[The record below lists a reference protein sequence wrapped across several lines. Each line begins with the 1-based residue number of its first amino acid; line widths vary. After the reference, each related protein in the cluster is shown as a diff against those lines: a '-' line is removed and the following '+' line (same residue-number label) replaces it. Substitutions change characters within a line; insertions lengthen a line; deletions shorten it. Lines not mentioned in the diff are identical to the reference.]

1 MADGTSDTSVTVM
14 SAEQVTQLITAIT
27 TSIGDLKTALVS
39 ELSTIKTNLAT
50 TNTKLDNLKT
60 QMSSGTTVDFSSVT
74 TALNSIK
81 NQINTSVDAV
91 NIKLEGIQS
100 QINSNVTSLTTSLT
114 GVGTKVETVAT
125 KVEAVADEL
134 KVDITPSNLNLEY
147 GSKTGVK
154 SIAFVEA
161 SKHVLT
167 LKRIKEARED
177 DESSSDD
184 GGDSGSSSQDP
195 AESEE
200 AAAVNE
206 EVRQNATEVFD
217 ELVGYEFSVTEDERI
232 TFKTKADFESSRTG
246 LSFDYT
252 RMYYENALDI
262 VENTKVNEY
271 ALLVFESLVKT
282 SEKSGENDVKRM
294 KSWVD
299 RKVVQTVVITTNT
312 ISSACIVYFPT
323 QESYDA
329 LDTETYK
336 SEKDAMDAIVKKY
349 QEIMEDTYKG
359 IAFVPVE
366 SIERGITL
374 EEYRTKAKNI
384 TPTCEYT

>member
-1 MADGTSDTSVTVM
+1 MADTTTDTSVTVM

-27 TSIGDLKTALVS
+27 TSLSELKTAVVA
-39 ELSTIKTNLAT
+39 ELSSIKTNIDAVKTQLQSDTANLST
-50 TNTKLDNLKT
+50 AIGSVKSQIGTSSNAIVSKIEETNTNLNNLK
-60 QMSSGTTVDFSSVT
+60 
-74 TALNSIK
+74 
-81 NQINTSVDAV
+81 
-91 NIKLEGIQS
+91 
-100 QINSNVTSLTTSLT
+100 TSLTTNTASVT
-114 GVGTKVETVAT
+114 NAIEISAATVLGGIT
-125 KVEAVADEL
+125 EVSDHLE
-134 KVDITPSNLNLEY
+134 VDITPSNLNLEY
-147 GSKTGVK
+147 GSATGKK

-161 SKHVLT
+161 SRHVLT
-167 LKRIKEARED
+167 LKRVKEANEEGED
-177 DESSSDD
+177 S
-184 GGDSGSSSQDP
+184 GDSGSGSTPGSS
-195 AESEE
+195 ESEE
-200 AAAVNE
+200 AAEVNE
-206 EVRQNATEVFD
+206 EIRQNAAEVF
-217 ELVGYEFSVTEDERI
+217 ENLVAYEFGVTEDERI
-232 TFKTKADFESSRTG
+232 TFKTQEDFEASRTG

-252 RMYYENALDI
+252 RMYYENALDV
-262 VENTKVNEY
+262 VENTEVKEY
-271 ALLVFESLVKT
+271 ALLVFDSLVKT

-294 KSWVD
+294 KSWID

-312 ISSACIVYFPT
+312 ISGACIIYFPT

-384 TPTCEYT
+384 TPACEYT

>member
-1 MADGTSDTSVTVM
+1 MPITDTSDTSTGSMVTVM
-14 SAEQVTQLITAIT
+14 SDEQVTQLITALT
-27 TSIGDLKTALVS
+27 ESINGLKTAVVA
-39 ELSTIKTNLAT
+39 ELATIKTNLGT

-60 QMSSGTTVDFSSVT
+60 
-74 TALNSIK
+74 A
-81 NQINTSVDAV
+81 VDALAA
-91 NIKLEGIQS
+91 KLEI
-100 QINSNVTSLTTSLT
+100 
-114 GVGTKVETVAT
+114 
-125 KVEAVADEL
+125 
-134 KVDITPSNLNLEY
+134 DITPSNLNLEY
-147 GSKTGVK
+147 ASKTGVRN
-154 SIAFVEA
+154 IAFIEA
-161 SKHVLT
+161 SKHVLN
-167 LKRIKEARED
+167 LKRLKEYRED
-177 DESSSDD
+177 EESSSDD

-217 ELVGYEFSVTEDERI
+217 ELVGYEFGVTEDERI

-252 RMYYENALDI
+252 RMYYENALDT

-312 ISSACIVYFPT
+312 ISGACIVYFPT
-323 QESYDA
+323 QDSYDA

-349 QEIMEDTYKG
+349 QGIMEDTYKG

>member
-1 MADGTSDTSVTVM
+1 MADTTTDTSVTVM

-27 TSIGDLKTALVS
+27 TSLSELKTAVVA
-39 ELSTIKTNLAT
+39 ELSSIKTNIDAVKTQLQSDTANLST
-50 TNTKLDNLKT
+50 AIGSVKSQIGTSSNAIVSKIEETNTHLNNLK
-60 QMSSGTTVDFSSVT
+60 
-74 TALNSIK
+74 
-81 NQINTSVDAV
+81 
-91 NIKLEGIQS
+91 
-100 QINSNVTSLTTSLT
+100 TSLTTNTASIT
-114 GVGTKVETVAT
+114 DAIDISAATVLGGIAE
-125 KVEAVADEL
+125 VSDRLE
-134 KVDITPSNLNLEY
+134 VDVTPSNLNLEY
-147 GSKTGVK
+147 GSVTGKK

-161 SKHVLT
+161 SRHVLT
-167 LKRIKEARED
+167 LKRIKEANEESED
-177 DESSSDD
+177 S
-184 GGDSGSSSQDP
+184 GDSGSGSTPDSS
-195 AESEE
+195 ESEE
-200 AAAVNE
+200 ATEVNE
-206 EVRQNATEVFD
+206 EIRQNAAEVF
-217 ELVGYEFSVTEDERI
+217 ENLVAYEFGVTEDERI
-232 TFKTKADFESSRTG
+232 TFKTQEDFEASRTG

-252 RMYYENALDI
+252 RMYYENALDV
-262 VENTKVNEY
+262 VENTEVKEY
-271 ALLVFESLVKT
+271 ALLVFDSLVKT

-312 ISSACIVYFPT
+312 ISGACIVYFPT

>member
-1 MADGTSDTSVTVM
+1 MADTTTDTSVTVM

-27 TSIGDLKTALVS
+27 TSLSELKTAVVA
-39 ELSTIKTNLAT
+39 ELASIKTNIAEVKTQLQTGSNAIVSKIEE
-50 TNTKLDNLKT
+50 TNTNLNNLK
-60 QMSSGTTVDFSSVT
+60 
-74 TALNSIK
+74 
-81 NQINTSVDAV
+81 
-91 NIKLEGIQS
+91 
-100 QINSNVTSLTTSLT
+100 TSLTTNTASIT
-114 GVGTKVETVAT
+114 DAIDISAATVLGGIAE
-125 KVEAVADEL
+125 VSDHLE
-134 KVDITPSNLNLEY
+134 VDITPSNLNLEY
-147 GSKTGVK
+147 GSATGKK

-161 SKHVLT
+161 SRHVLT
-167 LKRIKEARED
+167 LKRIKEANEEGED
-177 DESSSDD
+177 S
-184 GGDSGSSSQDP
+184 GDSGSDSTPDSS
-195 AESEE
+195 ESEE
-200 AAAVNE
+200 AAEVNE
-206 EVRQNATEVFD
+206 EIRQNASEVF
-217 ELVGYEFSVTEDERI
+217 ENLVAYEFGVTEDERI
-232 TFKTKADFESSRTG
+232 TFKTQEDFEASRTG

-252 RMYYENALDI
+252 RMYYENALDV
-262 VENTKVNEY
+262 VENTEVKEY
-271 ALLVFESLVKT
+271 ALLVFDSLVKT

-312 ISSACIVYFPT
+312 ISGACIVYFPT

>member
-1 MADGTSDTSVTVM
+1 MADETSDTSVTVM

-27 TSIGDLKTALVS
+27 TSIDGLKTALVS

-60 QMSSGTTVDFSSVT
+60 QMSSGTTVDFSSIT
-74 TALNSIK
+74 TALNNIK
-81 NQINTSVDAV
+81 TQINTSVDAV
-91 NIKLEGIQS
+91 NTKLEGIQT

-125 KVEAVADEL
+125 QVEAVADEL

-167 LKRIKEARED
+167 LKRIKEAND
-177 DESSSDD
+177 DESSD
-184 GGDSGSSSQDP
+184 DSGSDSSQDP

-206 EVRQNATEVFD
+206 EIRQNATEVFD
-217 ELVGYEFSVTEDERI
+217 ELVGYEFGVTEDERI

-252 RMYYENALDI
+252 RMYYENVLDI
-262 VENTKVNEY
+262 VDNTEVNEY

-312 ISSACIVYFPT
+312 ISGACIVYFPT